1 MQVLFFPKNNKICC
15 TIIWQV
21 RVCKHVFQ
29 VFFVRRPQRCI
40 FSISLN
46 IGELKHTRILRNLC
60 CLTGVKSGFERL
72 DLNFPSLLKKPLSLK
87 NIEHALCEFDKY
99 FRFIITK
106 SEKGREYS
114 EKKSRSY
121 LDKKPCCQYCSNEA
135 SKAPIIS
142 LCLGIC
148 SKGIDNHD
156 F

>member
-1 MQVLFFPKNNKICC
+1 MSKIELLLP
-15 TIIWQV
+15 IYYSYV
-21 RVCKHVFQ
+21 FKHVFQ

-60 CLTGVKSGFERL
+60 CLTGVNSGFERL
-72 DLNFPSLLKKPLSLK
+72 DLDFPSLLKKPLSLK

-121 LDKKPCCQYCSNEA
+121 LDKKPCCEYCSNEA

-156 F
+156 FFF